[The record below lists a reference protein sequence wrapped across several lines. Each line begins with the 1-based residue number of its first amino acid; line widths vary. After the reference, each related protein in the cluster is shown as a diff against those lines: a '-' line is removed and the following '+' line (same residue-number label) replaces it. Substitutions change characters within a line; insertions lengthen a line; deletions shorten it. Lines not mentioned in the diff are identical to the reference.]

1 MKLMK
6 LVQQQSGLSRRKAR
20 DLVDDGEVEVNGEVE
35 KNPFAQ
41 YDLSEIHTLY
51 LRGHPLPTY
60 PPKLQA
66 YRFYKPQGM
75 LCSSD
80 DPHYGRTI
88 GRFLRSEG
96 FIGYRWAGRLDQDA
110 EGLLLLSNDGQ
121 LVHSLTHPRYEVEKR
136 YHIWVSGHLDHGR
149 AGGVID
155 RFMSGVI
162 DEGDE
167 LKITEG
173 SVVDRG
179 SEHTQLE
186 LVLTEGKKNEIKRLC
201 EAANLNLIRLR
212 RVSIGPVEIGN
223 LSPRE
228 VKKVGPR
235 GWQELREFKEEAL
248 SQRHED

>member
-6 LVQQQSGLSRRKAR
+6 LVQQQSGLSRRKSR
-20 DLVDDGEVEVNGEVE
+20 DLVDQGEVEVNGEVDE
-35 KNPFAQ
+35 NPFAQ
-41 YDLSEIHTLY
+41 YELDDIDSFY

-66 YRFYKPQGM
+66 YRFYKPQGI

-136 YHIWVSGHLDHGR
+136 YHVWVSGRLDHGQL
-149 AGGVID
+149 GGIID
-155 RFMSGVI
+155 RFMKGIV
-162 DEGDE
+162 DDGEE
-167 LKITEG
+167 LQVTEG
-173 SVVDRG
+173 SVVERG
-179 SEHTQLE
+179 SEHTRIE
-186 LVLTEGKKNEIKRLC
+186 LVLTEGKKNEIKRLL
-201 EAANLNLIRLR
+201 AAEDLNLVRLR
-212 RVSIGPVEIGN
+212 RISIGPVDIGD
-223 LSPRE
+223 LSPGEVEKVDPGGWRE
-228 VKKVGPR
+228 LQKY
-235 GWQELREFKEEAL
+235 KEEARERREE
-248 SQRHED
+248 S